1 MHLDIC
7 PTFDQVKQLLDEHFP
22 SMADDALDRFDEEA
36 YLAANLDVASCVAK
50 GVFSS
55 GLDHFKKHG
64 KREGRKSKLIC

>member
-1 MHLDIC
+1 
-7 PTFDQVKQLLDEHFP
+7 
-22 SMADDALDRFDEEA
+22 MADDALDRFDEEA